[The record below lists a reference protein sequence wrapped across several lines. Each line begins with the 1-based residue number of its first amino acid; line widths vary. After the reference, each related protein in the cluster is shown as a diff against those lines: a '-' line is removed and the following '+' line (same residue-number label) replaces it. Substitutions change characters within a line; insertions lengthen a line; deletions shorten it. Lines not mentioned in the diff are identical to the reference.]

1 MVILCSCALMM
12 IKNAIEIRPLEIV
25 IDVLMFGVCLYLA
38 KQIPKYFRVVK
49 TYAEEK
55 KLIKELRIIELFFV
69 LLVIAHVFVLLNLY
83 RV

>member
-55 KLIKELRIIELFFV
+55 KLIKELRIIELFCV
-69 LLVIAHVFVLLNLY
+69 LLVVAHVFVQINLY